1 MSSGLAT
8 VVGNSHG
15 ALALILDR
23 LLFRPGISPIRCTPC
38 EGERCCRSP
47 WLCRWSLL
55 LLSRLLSAQALYDG
69 YLLPL
74 EIARTLQEMT
84 RVRSGG
90 RLLPGPWSLTGG
102 GAEAPTLKGGS

>member
-74 EIARTLQEMT
+74 EIARTLQGMT
-84 RVRSGG
+84 RVRSGQAPAWPLVSD
-90 RLLPGPWSLTGG
+90 RR